1 MSSPLVSTS
10 SSSALPVIIGFGGI
24 NPAGR
29 SSGHHGYRRL
39 VLDQLSSR
47 DAMQT
52 RASLATLMGLL
63 RYDNGRWF
71 NPAGETVDLHSSLL
85 QLDPV
90 LKAGTLI
97 RKLEKNL
104 FDPDQLLYHKRAT
117 LQASDDQPVTFTIKR
132 QHLPDQIPLGWL
144 ISEADPGY
152 LRVEI
157 PTGMDIL
164 TENWRKSPVN
174 SAGQLPSGF
183 DPRALYASR
192 NHPRGLQLTVFGAS
206 DAIQSLGLDWET
218 VLKHVPADQISVYA
232 GSSMSQMDYDG
243 NGGLLQARLLGKKVS
258 SKQLALG
265 FAEMPADFINAYVLG
280 NLGTTGTNAAA
291 CATFLYNLRQGIRD
305 IRSGTHR
312 LVIVGTSEAPLTPE
326 IMDGYTTMGALID
339 DAALLAL
346 DKHKNLSAPD
356 HRRACRPFGDN
367 AGFTLGESAQFVV
380 LCDDTLALALGAN
393 IHGSVNDV
401 FVNADGY
408 KKSISSPGAG
418 NYITM
423 AKAMAATAN
432 VIGEQGLRERSWV
445 QAHGTSTPQNRVTE
459 SHIFSTLAGT
469 FGIGHWPVAA
479 VKTYL
484 GHSLASA
491 SADQLV
497 SSLGVWKYGI
507 IPGITATEAIA
518 DDVHQQHLDFLL
530 QHREVGATGMDAV
543 VINAKGFGGNNAS
556 ASILAPH
563 ITEKMLKRRHG
574 EQAFKQ
580 WQHKQEAVQE
590 RSRDYDEQAQRGMAG
605 LIYRFDHQ
613 VLDGS
618 MLELSREQIRIKG
631 HELAVTLPQQT
642 PYADML
648 D

>member
-1 MSSPLVSTS
+1 M
-10 SSSALPVIIGFGGI
+10 SALPVIIGFGGI

-29 SSGHHGYRRL
+29 SSAHHGYRRL
-39 VLDQLSSR
+39 VIDRLPAA

-63 RYDNGRWF
+63 TYEQGHWK
-71 NPAGETVDLHSSLL
+71 NPAGDSVDLHNALL

-97 RKLEKNL
+97 RKLENNL
-104 FDPDQLLYHKRAT
+104 FDPERLLYHKRAT
-117 LQASDDQPVTFTIKR
+117 LLAGDDQPVSFTIKR
-132 QHLPDQIPLGWL
+132 QHLPDHIPLGWL
-144 ISEADPGY
+144 ISEAEPGH
-152 LRVEI
+152 LHVEI
-157 PTGMDIL
+157 PTSMEVL
-164 TENWRKSPVN
+164 TENWRKSAVN
-174 SAGQLPSGF
+174 TAGQLPSGF
-183 DPRALYASR
+183 DPRLLYASR
-192 NHPRGLQLTVFGAS
+192 HHPRGLQLTVFGAS
-206 DAIQSLGLDWET
+206 DALQSLGLAWET
-218 VLKHVPADQISVYA
+218 VLEAVPADQISVYA

-265 FAEMPADFINAYVLG
+265 FAEMPADFINAYLLG

-326 IMDGYTTMGALID
+326 IIDGYATMGALAD
-339 DAALLAL
+339 DEALLAL
-346 DKHKNLSAPD
+346 DRDKHLTTPD
-356 HRRACRPFGDN
+356 YRRACRPFGMN

-380 LCDDTLALALGAN
+380 LCDDTLALELGAN
-393 IHGSVNDV
+393 LYGSVNDV
-401 FVNADGY
+401 FVNADGF

-423 AKAMAATAN
+423 AKAMAATAA
-432 VIGEQGLRERSWV
+432 VIGEQGLQTRSYV
-445 QAHGTSTPQNRVTE
+445 HAHGTGTPQNRVTE

-469 FGIGHWPVAA
+469 FGIKHWPVTAI
-479 VKTYL
+479 KSYL

-497 SSLGVWKYGI
+497 NSLGVWRYGI
-507 IPGITATEAIA
+507 IPGIASTEAIA
-518 DDVHQQHLDFLL
+518 QDVHQHNLDFLL
-530 QHREVGATGMDAV
+530 QHREVGNSGMDAV
-543 VINAKGFGGNNAS
+543 VLNAKGFGGNNAS

-563 ITEKMLKRRHG
+563 VTEKMLRRRHG
-574 EQAFKQ
+574 ENAWKH
-580 WQHKQEAVQE
+580 WQQKQEQVQQST
-590 RSRDYDEQAQRGMAG
+590 RAYDELAQRGVAPVD
-605 LIYRFDHQ
+605 YRFDHQ
-613 VLDGS
+613 VLDGAS
-618 MLELSREQIRIKG
+618 LTIDRSSIRVPG
-631 HELAVTLPQQT
+631 YARPVQLPVES

-648 D
+648 TDDRG

>member
-1 MSSPLVSTS
+1 MT
-10 SSSALPVIIGFGGI
+10 ALPVIIGFGGI

-29 SSGHHGYRRL
+29 SSAHHGYRRL
-39 VLDQLSSR
+39 VIDRLPAA

-52 RASLATLMGLL
+52 RASLATLMGLIK
-63 RYDNGRWF
+63 YENGYWL
-71 NPAGETVDLHSSLL
+71 NTAGESVDLHTALM
-85 QLDPV
+85 QLDPL

-97 RKLEKNL
+97 RKLENNL
-104 FDPDQLLYHKRAT
+104 FDPERLLYHKRAT
-117 LQASDDQPVTFTIKR
+117 LQASDDQPVSFTIKR
-132 QHLPDQIPLGWL
+132 QHLPDHIPLGWL
-144 ISEADPGY
+144 ISEAEPGH
-152 LRVEI
+152 LHVEI
-157 PTGMDIL
+157 PTSMDIL

-183 DPRALYASR
+183 DPKALYASR

-206 DAIQSLGLDWET
+206 DALQSLGIPWET
-218 VLKHVPADQISVYA
+218 VLNTVPADQISVYA

-326 IMDGYTTMGALID
+326 IMDGYTTMGALVD

-346 DKHKNLSAPD
+346 DKDKHLTKPD
-356 HRRACRPFGDN
+356 HRRACRPFGVN

-380 LCDDTLALALGAN
+380 LCDDKLALELGAN
-393 IHGSVNDV
+393 IYGSVNDV

-423 AKAMAATAN
+423 AKAMAATAA
-432 VIGEQGLRERSWV
+432 VIGHQGLQTRSYV
-445 QAHGTSTPQNRVTE
+445 QAHGTGTPQNRVTE

-469 FGIGHWPVAA
+469 FGIERWPVAA
-479 VKTYL
+479 IKTYL

-497 SSLGVWKYGI
+497 NSLGVWRYGI
-507 IPGITATEAIA
+507 IPGISGTESIA
-518 DDVHQQHLDFLL
+518 DDVHQNNLEFLL

-543 VINAKGFGGNNAS
+543 ILNAKGFGGNNAS

-563 ITEKMLKRRHG
+563 LTEKMLKRRHG
-574 EQAFKQ
+574 DDAFKN
-580 WQHKQEAVQE
+580 WQHKQEQVKQNA
-590 RSRDYDEQAQRGMAG
+590 RDYDEQAQRGLAG
-605 LIYRFDHQ
+605 LIYRFDHN
-613 VLDGS
+613 VLDGAT
-618 MLELSREQIRIKG
+618 
-631 HELAVTLPQQT
+631 LAVTTDSISIPGMAHTVKLPADT

-648 D
+648 SD

>member
-1 MSSPLVSTS
+1 MSKPA
-10 SSSALPVIIGFGGI
+10 SSALPVIIGFGGI
-24 NPAGR
+24 NPSGR

-39 VLDQLSSR
+39 VLDQLSTR

-63 RYDNGRWF
+63 RYDNGRWL
-71 NPAGETVDLHSSLL
+71 NATGEAVDLHSTLL

-104 FDPDQLLYHKRAT
+104 FDPDQLLFHKRAT

-144 ISEADPGY
+144 ISEAGPGY

-157 PTGMDIL
+157 PTSMDIL

-206 DAIQSLGLDWET
+206 DAIQSLGLDWDT
-218 VLKHVPADQISVYA
+218 VLQHVPADQISVYA

-312 LVIVGTSEAPLTPE
+312 LVIVGTAEAPLTPE

-346 DKHKNLSAPD
+346 DSHKNLSAPD

-380 LCDDTLALALGAN
+380 LCDDTLAMELGAN
-393 IHGSVNDV
+393 IHGAVNDV
-401 FVNADGY
+401 FVNADGH

-459 SHIFSTLAGT
+459 SHIFSTLAGA
-469 FGIGHWPVAA
+469 FGIKHWPVAA

-507 IPGITATEAIA
+507 IPGITGTESIA

-543 VINAKGFGGNNAS
+543 LINAKGFGGNNAS
-556 ASILAPH
+556 ASVLAPH
-563 ITEKMLKRRHG
+563 VTEKMLKRRHG
-574 EQAFKQ
+574 DDVFKQ

-590 RSRDYDEQAQRGMAG
+590 KSRDYDEQAQRGMAG
-605 LIYRFDHQ
+605 LIYRFDHN

-618 MLELSREQIRIKG
+618 ALEISRQQIRIKG
-631 HELAVTLPQQT
+631 QSLAVKLPEQS